1 MKIKQEQIERV
12 CRLVLEHL
20 KEKKMVIFKAP
31 EPQVYQKLVNT
42 FVKNI
47 QQEDAIDE
55 EAKRILEETL
65 ANASDDSLDRQK
77 MFLMIKRKI
86 AKERGFIL

>member
-1 MKIKQEQIERV
+1 MKIKQDQVERV

-20 KEKKMVIFKAP
+20 KEKKMISFKVP
-31 EPQVYQKLVNT
+31 ENQVYQKLVHV
-42 FVKNI
+42 FLKNLHD
-47 QQEDAIDE
+47 EDGIDE

-65 ANASDDSLDRQK
+65 QESSDEMLDRQK

-86 AKERGFIL
+86 AKDKGFII